1 MEWEVEIVLLQ
12 NEECSGAEGSMKAAH
27 FVAVQFLFEWNEQV
41 IFREYIAIY
50 TVTLCKPL
58 NSNFFYILTLSNSIV
73 AKKW

>member
-50 TVTLCKPL
+50 TAILCKPL
-58 NSNFFYILTLSNSIV
+58 NSNQFFWYYVTVQQELIN
-73 AKKW
+73 